1 MVGLM
6 SRVLVIEDERGIL
19 GLIEAALVRS
29 GHCVETAVDGCEGM
43 AAFDRGDFDVVITD
57 CVMPEAAGG
66 DVLRHIRSS
75 RRRPVPVIG
84 MSGTPDLLRREDGF
98 DAVLVK
104 PFPLSRLLVAVS
116 DVCAGDVA
124 EAAA

>member
-1 MVGLM
+1 M

-29 GHCVETAVDGCEGM
+29 GHDVETAVDGREGM

-57 CVMPEAAGG
+57 CVMPEADGE
-66 DVLRHIRSS
+66 DVLRHIRNN
-75 RRRPVPVIG
+75 RRRAVPVIG
-84 MSGTPDLLRREDGF
+84 MSGTPDLLREDGF

-104 PFPLSRLLVAVS
+104 PFPLSRLLNAVS
-116 DVCAGDVA
+116 AVCPGDVA